1 MCQPRRKLQI
11 AAIHEKRKINKKD
24 RLIKLNEL
32 IFHKT
37 KLLVH
42 VYLIGLM

>member
-11 AAIHEKRKINKKD
+11 AAIHEKSKINKKD
-24 RLIKLNEL
+24 RLIKMNLSST
-32 IFHKT
+32 KT
-37 KLLVH
+37 KVLVH